1 MSCFGERVRP
11 FHDPLRAAKGMG
23 IGSRGGGII
32 ERELKQS
39 IAKCSGLGPGL
50 VVCHGCG
57 YVVSGLRA
65 VMVTV
70 VVWSAPLTV
79 TVISPAP
86 VGRTI
91 AKALPS

>member
-1 MSCFGERVRP
+1 MS
-11 FHDPLRAAKGMG
+11 PLGLPRGL
-23 IGSRGGGII
+23 GSDLGGII

-39 IAKCSGLGPGL
+39 IAKCSGLGPGP
-50 VVCHGCG
+50 VVCQACG
-57 YVVSGLRA
+57 YVVSGFRA
-65 VMVTV
+65 VTVTV